1 MALESFNAY
10 HSYLKTIEPLNDAER
25 GRLFTACLQYSMTG
39 EAPEL
44 KGNERFVF
52 PSMAAQIDRDKGKY
66 AARCKKNAENISKR
80 WDTNVY
86 DGKNRIPTDTKHT
99 KDKDK
104 DKDKDNTPCSPPRGA
119 GELFDLFWAEYP
131 KNRRT
136 GKARCAA
143 WFKTHQPDEQTVQAM
158 VAAIRYL
165 KTTEQWTR
173 DGGQFIPM
181 PATFLNQRRWEDDTA
196 KPPVEKKERWL
207 T

>member
-10 HSYLKTIEPLNDAER
+10 HSYLKAIEPLNDAER

-52 PSMAAQIDRDKGKY
+52 PSMAAQIDRDKEKY
-66 AARCKKNAENISKR
+66 ASRCRKNAENISKR
-80 WDTNVY
+80 WGTTVY
-86 DGKNRIPTDTKHT
+86 DSKNRIPTDTKHT

-104 DKDKDNTPCSPPRGA
+104 DKDNTPHSPPTGA
-119 GELFDLFWAEYP
+119 SELFDLFWAEYP

-136 GKARCAA
+136 GKAKCAS
-143 WFKTHQPDEQTVQAM
+143 WFKVHRPDEQTVQAM
-158 VAAIRYL
+158 VQAIRYL

-173 DGGQFIPM
+173 DGGQYIPM

-196 KPPVEKKERWL
+196 KPPEEKKVRWL